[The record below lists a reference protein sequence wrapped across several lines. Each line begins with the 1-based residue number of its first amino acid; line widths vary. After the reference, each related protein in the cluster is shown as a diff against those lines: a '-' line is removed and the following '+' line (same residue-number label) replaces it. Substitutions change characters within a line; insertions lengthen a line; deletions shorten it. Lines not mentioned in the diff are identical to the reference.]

1 MAGSIDT
8 PVRLFES
15 ESNLGQFSK
24 KIWFYQEVESTNDVL
39 AQLAEDGAPH
49 GTVVVANA
57 QTAGRGRHGN
67 SWYSPAGTGLYL
79 SALVRTTSSPVLT
92 LAAGVAVAEALRKVT
107 SLDAT
112 LKWPNDVMVVSTGQP
127 RKVAGILTEAST
139 EQNIVDRVIV
149 GIGINV
155 GEAIW
160 PVGLTGLAGSVEGLT
175 GQTVDRE
182 LLLLELLVSFSSLCA
197 EVESGRVGNLLARWQ
212 TLAPSCRGT
221 VVEWSVGAVRRRGI
235 TEGVDTDG
243 ALLVRIGSSLERLV
257 GGEIQHI
264 R

>member
-1 MAGSIDT
+1 MAGSVDI

-15 ESNLGQFSK
+15 ESNLGLFAK

-39 AQLAEDGAPH
+39 AKLAKDGAPH

-79 SALVRTTSSPVLT
+79 SVLVRTTSSPVLT
-92 LAAGVAVAEALRKVT
+92 LAAGVAVAGALREVT
-107 SLDAT
+107 GLDAT
-112 LKWPNDVMVVSTGQP
+112 LKWPNDVMVVSSGQP
-127 RKVAGILTEAST
+127 HKVAGILTEAST

-160 PVGLTGLAGSVEGLT
+160 PAGLADLAGSAEGLT
-175 GQTVDRE
+175 GKMVDRE
-182 LLLLELLVSFSSLCA
+182 LLLLELLASFSSLCA
-197 EVESGRVGNLLARWQ
+197 EVESGRVGDLLARWQ
-212 TLAPSCRGT
+212 TLAPSCRGA
-221 VVEWSVGAVRRRGI
+221 VVEWSAGTVRRRGV

-257 GGEIQHI
+257 GGEVQHI